1 MPTNALPQTGFV
13 GLPQTLSIIAVS
25 CFTWSAW
32 IKAGKVR
39 IGTELS
45 PSIADRRVE
54 EIAALIATN
63 DM

>member
-32 IKAGKVR
+32 IKVR